1 MSDDGGTEIRGG
13 GSPARAGFEIGTQI
27 GSYRIDARLGEG
39 GMGVVYRAT
48 DTKLS
53 REVAIK
59 VLGDHLFDAN
69 ARRRFQR
76 EAQMASALN
85 HPHILTVYDVG
96 EHADRQYLVTEL
108 VDGGTLQDWAH
119 AEPHRWRPIVELMLG
134 VADALAAAHD
144 ASILHRDVKPANI
157 LITKSGYAKLADFG
171 LARLV
176 EDDQARA
183 HSARHTA
190 TGAVVGTA
198 AYMSPEQALGRK
210 LDARSDIFTFG
221 VVLYELLAGRHPFAG
236 ESDIVMLQGVIHS
249 QPPPLPDEIPEALRS
264 VVDKA
269 LEKEPA
275 DRYQSM
281 RELVVDL
288 RRIARKS
295 ATDRAPIAPNLRRA
309 RARWIPWI
317 AVSLTALALV
327 AALVARRAPDVG
339 PAEASEFV
347 ILPPDGTAFASSS
360 LVSNNALSPDGRQI
374 AFVAVGTDGTSRLWV
389 RPLAS
394 VTAKPVP
401 DTDGAAAPFWSP
413 DGRSLGFFARG
424 QLRRIDTTGGSAQVL
439 ADAGSPRGG
448 AWSPTGVIVYAPQLG
463 PLLSVPASG
472 GHPTPVTRLQPGA
485 IAHRF
490 PSFLPDGKH
499 FVYSTFRGPTDA
511 DVQIGSLDSID
522 AKPLLAGAAL
532 ARYAEPGYL
541 LFIRGSSL
549 LAQRLDAATLTV
561 SGDPMLVAENVPRQ
575 MSTSQNGLLIYQPG
589 GETRT
594 QLLWTER
601 SGRPAGVAAPAAA
614 YGRLALSPDG
624 TRVAFDRP
632 GSTNL
637 QDVWILDLQRSI
649 TSRLTFATSLA
660 NVPIW
665 SPDGRYVAFAS
676 QRAGGLDI
684 YRHAANLTGTDEL
697 VVQLDAAPI
706 MFPSDWSADGK
717 FLTYY
722 RTAAGGK
729 LVEWTLPIGGG
740 DPIELPHEAY
750 SQSQGQF
757 SPDGKW
763 LAYVSDESGLPQ
775 VFVQSF
781 PERGGKWQVSGR
793 RRHAAALVTRRQ
805 GALLPRPGPQAH
817 GRDSRRERRVRGAR
831 HRAAVRDDVGLRR
844 RSPNV
849 CRRSRRALPAERA
862 ARDLERAAHRRA
874 ELDRAAEE
882 VTRGAQRPASRSV
895 PAARADAHVA
905 VVADRHADADAD
917 ADVARAAR
925 ERQHR
930 DQQREHGRDSNRS
943 THHRSPAHCATFWS
957 TNSAPVGSVTS
968 AIVPSRSRG
977 DAGATTAPPSASTR
991 PIAATGLSTPKYV
1004 SQTGFAS
1011 VGFLRSPA
1019 RLLPPSVSI
1028 VY

>member
-1 MSDDGGTEIRGG
+1 M
-13 GSPARAGFEIGTQI
+13 
-27 GSYRIDARLGEG
+27 
-39 GMGVVYRAT
+39 
-48 DTKLS
+48 
-53 REVAIK
+53 
-59 VLGDHLFDAN
+59 
-69 ARRRFQR
+69 
-76 EAQMASALN
+76 
-85 HPHILTVYDVG
+85 
-96 EHADRQYLVTEL
+96 
-108 VDGGTLQDWAH
+108 
-119 AEPHRWRPIVELMLG
+119 
-134 VADALAAAHD
+134 
-144 ASILHRDVKPANI
+144 
-157 LITKSGYAKLADFG
+157 
-171 LARLV
+171 
-176 EDDQARA
+176 
-183 HSARHTA
+183 
-190 TGAVVGTA
+190 
-198 AYMSPEQALGRK
+198 
-210 LDARSDIFTFG
+210 
-221 VVLYELLAGRHPFAG
+221 
-236 ESDIVMLQGVIHS
+236 
-249 QPPPLPDEIPEALRS
+249 
-264 VVDKA
+264 
-269 LEKEPA
+269 
-275 DRYQSM
+275 
-281 RELVVDL
+281 
-288 RRIARKS
+288 
-295 ATDRAPIAPNLRRA
+295 
-309 RARWIPWI
+309 
-317 AVSLTALALV
+317 
-327 AALVARRAPDVG
+327 
-339 PAEASEFV
+339 
-347 ILPPDGTAFASSS
+347 
-360 LVSNNALSPDGRQI
+360 
-374 AFVAVGTDGTSRLWV
+374 
-389 RPLAS
+389 
-394 VTAKPVP
+394 
-401 DTDGAAAPFWSP
+401 
-413 DGRSLGFFARG
+413 
-424 QLRRIDTTGGSAQVL
+424 
-439 ADAGSPRGG
+439 
-448 AWSPTGVIVYAPQLG
+448 IVYAPQLG

-485 IAHRF
+485 IAHGF

-575 MSTSQNGLLIYQPG
+575 VSTSQNGLLIYQPG

-594 QLLWTER
+594 QLLWTDR

-781 PERGGKWQVSGR
+781 PERGGKWQVSADGGTQPRWSRDGKEIYFLAPDRKLMAATVAASDGFEVRGIEPLFATTLDVGADRQTYAVAPDGR
-793 RRHAAALVTRRQ
+793 FLLKVPLATSSAPLIVVLNWT
-805 GALLPRPGPQAH
+805 ALL
-817 GRDSRRERRVRGAR
+817 
-831 HRAAVRDDVGLRR
+831 
-844 RSPNV
+844 
-849 CRRSRRALPAERA
+849 
-862 ARDLERAAHRRA
+862 
-874 ELDRAAEE
+874 
-882 VTRGAQRPASRSV
+882 
-895 PAARADAHVA
+895 
-905 VVADRHADADAD
+905 
-917 ADVARAAR
+917 
-925 ERQHR
+925 
-930 DQQREHGRDSNRS
+930 
-943 THHRSPAHCATFWS
+943 
-957 TNSAPVGSVTS
+957 
-968 AIVPSRSRG
+968 
-977 DAGATTAPPSASTR
+977 
-991 PIAATGLSTPKYV
+991 KK
-1004 SQTGFAS
+1004 
-1011 VGFLRSPA
+1011 
-1019 RLLPPSVSI
+1019 
-1028 VY
+1028 